1 MTIPGVTPFSGTLP
15 VENEPASFPTRAEAL
30 FAWLT
35 GNAAPEID
43 AVADGIN
50 AALNDNGTVLD
61 TAGKAIA
68 LSTNANTI
76 VATAGTGN
84 AYTITPAVAVS
95 AYEAGQVFMVRT
107 NRANTGPVTLQ
118 VGALAATPVRKSN
131 STGTGFVELVAN
143 DWLPGDIHIIGFRN
157 AQFELLSIP
166 ISSFVRNNSAQTISA
181 PWTFTVPATFSNGL
195 NVTGG
200 AFNGTVG
207 ATTPA
212 AGAFTTIQG
221 ASLRVESAVASIDL
235 IDTNSG
241 TDTKRSRVEVNDNQM
256 AFATFNDAG
265 GFVGF
270 DYRMPKAASGA
281 TAHIFNIGGAER
293 FRIENASARATV
305 TGGVGTGF
313 LIELS
318 NASGFGAPG
327 FYFQS
332 TTEVSGSIEQPVF
345 QPRSTG
351 GHLLGRP
358 SLRWGNIYLTAGPN
372 VSSDIADKDEI
383 EAYTPDELAAARRIR
398 SVKFRRK
405 STNTRHGGYIAQ
417 EIVAAFVAEGFPPEH
432 PVNIGLL
439 SVGEDGLYGV
449 DQTAVLALVYEA
461 AK

>member
-1 MTIPGVTPFSGTLP
+1 MSVEITSLAASGAAVVTDAQNGDLYFVERAGAPGRITYQNLRASFGLGTL
-15 VENEPASFPTRAEAL
+15 
-30 FAWLT
+30 
-35 GNAAPEID
+35 AAQAAD
-43 AVADGIN
+43 AVNIDGGTI
-50 AALNDNGTVLD
+50 DGTV
-61 TAGKAIA
+61 I
-68 LSTNANTI
+68 
-76 VATAGTGN
+76 
-84 AYTITPAVAVS
+84 
-95 AYEAGQVFMVRT
+95 
-107 NRANTGPVTLQ
+107 
-118 VGALAATPVRKSN
+118 
-131 STGTGFVELVAN
+131 
-143 DWLPGDIHIIGFRN
+143 
-157 AQFELLSIP
+157 
-166 ISSFVRNNSAQTISA
+166 
-181 PWTFTVPATFSNGL
+181 
-195 NVTGG
+195 GG
-200 AFNGTVG
+200 A
-207 ATTPA
+207 APA
-212 AGAFTTIQG
+212 AGTFTTIQG

-281 TAHIFNIGGAER
+281 TAHFFNIGGAER
-293 FRIENASARATV
+293 FRIENASVRATV

-345 QPRSTG
+345 QPRSNG

-358 SLRWGNIYLTAGPN
+358 SLRWGNIYLSAGPN

-383 EAYTPDELAAARRIR
+383 EPYTPEELAAARRIR

-439 SVGEDGLYGV
+439 SVGEDGRYGV
-449 DQTAVLALVYEA
+449 DQTAILALVHEA
-461 AK
+461 SK